1 MAQPSRLPPDASAP
15 SRRISPVRV
24 PVFHRWLH
32 VLACLAIVLVVV
44 APLVSRALAHPVA
57 ASVQAPDAHAGHA
70 MDMDAPPSPSAHA
83 HHQHH
88 EGMQGMDHAM
98 PMMSPPTKTAP
109 PESTPAKVTD
119 PHADHEMGVECDY
132 CLIAAR
138 MITLLVAL
146 LLLISLWPA
155 VFRAVAG
162 LVDTQTR
169 PAPGTLGAR
178 GPPRALAC

>member
-1 MAQPSRLPPDASAP
+1 M
-15 SRRISPVRV
+15 RV

-44 APLVSRALAHPVA
+44 APLVSRALAHPVV
-57 ASVQAPDAHAGHA
+57 ASVQAPDAHAGPA
-70 MDMDAPPSPSAHA
+70 MEMDAPPSPSADT

-88 EGMQGMDHAM
+88 EGMEGMDHAM
-98 PMMSPPTKTAP
+98 PMMPPTKTAS
-109 PESTPAKVTD
+109 PESTPAKVID
-119 PHADHEMGVECDY
+119 PHAEHEMSVECDY

-138 MITLLVAL
+138 MTTLLVAL